1 VRCEQC
7 GGENPDSGRFCQDC
21 GAAMSAACP
30 ACGGMVLSGARFC
43 GACGSPLKIESGLPG
58 PVGPRP
64 VDSGSPSLL
73 EGEYK
78 PVTVLF
84 CDIVGSTALTE
95 RWGPEDM
102 QRLLSRFFELSVVE
116 VERYGGTVNKFLGD
130 GFMALVGVPAAHED
144 HARRAVLAAL
154 AIQER
159 LREDGYGG
167 DDAELRVRM
176 GLNTGR
182 TLVGS
187 LGAGR
192 SLDYTV
198 VGDTANVAAR
208 LQQLAQPGAIVVS
221 EATARLVAGYVRLE
235 PLGSVQVRGRT
246 ESVTAFQVTG
256 VARRR
261 SPSDPGDHPALTRF
275 VGRSRHLAT
284 LRDLFDEACEGQ
296 GQVVGVVGEPGI
308 GKTRLVTEFR
318 RSLGHARATLLEG
331 RCLSYASA
339 TPYLPLLDLLR
350 ANCAIVEGEA
360 AEVTQM
366 KVRVALSEVGLD
378 PDDRA
383 PYLLHLLGVPRGT
396 ETLAD
401 VSAEAVKTRT
411 FETLL
416 QMSLRG
422 ARRRPLVFVIEDLH
436 WVDRTSEEFLA
447 SLADSLGPEPMMLLA
462 TYRPG
467 YQPPW
472 TGRSYATQL
481 SLPRLAPGHCR
492 ELVRSLLPSQVAD
505 EAEVVVRR
513 GEGNPFFLEEL
524 ARAPGGNGNGSTPVP
539 DTVEGVLM
547 ARIDRLPDDARG
559 ALQTASVL
567 GREFSTELLRGVWD
581 GADLDAHLLE
591 LKRLEFLH
599 ELGDR
604 DEQRYAFKHA
614 LIQEVAYESL
624 LSVRRRGV
632 HAAAARALE
641 SLYRG
646 RLERVYDRLADH
658 WYRADEAEPAVEFL
672 SRFAAQAA
680 SAYAH
685 VEASEALRKALA
697 QVGRLP
703 ENMRTRRRVELVLAL
718 ARSLYF
724 MGRFHESIA
733 LLSEHEHEASGLA
746 DPDIT
751 APYRFWLAHTQSH
764 LGEGHLEA
772 VRHARAAL
780 AEAERAADSAT
791 IGKAH
796 YVLSREG
803 FWSGELAVGAEHG
816 RQAVRWL
823 ERAGERWWLAQSH
836 SWWGINL
843 FQQGDFE
850 AALGQAARAGEIGR
864 ALGDLRLESYAAFL
878 SGWFRTTRG
887 DWEAGIRDCTRS
899 LELSPDPLSG
909 SLARCILGFAYREKG
924 DYALAIEHLGRA
936 IEEQNAFGYRRNTG
950 MLEAWLGEA
959 HLWVGRTEEATRHAR
974 EALEA
979 GERMGTRVVQAAARR
994 ALGRIA
1000 AAEGELV
1007 RAEAELGEAL
1017 ARFDAAGARFEAGV
1031 THLSLAELARRRG
1044 DRGSEAARVDA
1055 AIVLF
1060 TSLDAPVYLERARL
1074 LRSGA
1079 RVGSGRRAE

>member
-1 VRCEQC
+1 
-7 GGENPDSGRFCQDC
+7 
-21 GAAMSAACP
+21 
-30 ACGGMVLSGARFC
+30 
-43 GACGSPLKIESGLPG
+43 
-58 PVGPRP
+58 
-64 VDSGSPSLL
+64 
-73 EGEYK
+73 
-78 PVTVLF
+78 
-84 CDIVGSTALTE
+84 
-95 RWGPEDM
+95 
-102 QRLLSRFFELSVVE
+102 
-116 VERYGGTVNKFLGD
+116 
-130 GFMALVGVPAAHED
+130 
-144 HARRAVLAAL
+144 VLAAL

-159 LREDGYGG
+159 LREAEEGEDVS
-167 DDAELRVRM
+167 ELRVRM

-208 LQQLAQPGAIVVS
+208 LQQLAEPGAIVVS

-246 ESVTAFQVTG
+246 EPVTAFQVTG

-275 VGRSRHLAT
+275 VGRSRHLAS

-350 ANCAIVEGEA
+350 ANCAVVEGEP
-360 AEVTQM
+360 AEVTRM
-366 KVRVALSEVGLD
+366 KVRVVLAEVGLR
-378 PDDRA
+378 PDDHA
-383 PYLLHLLGVPRGT
+383 PYLLHLLGVPGGT

-401 VSAEAVKTRT
+401 LSPEAVKTRT
-411 FETLL
+411 FDTLL

-422 ARRRPLVFVIEDLH
+422 ARRGPLVFVIEDLH

-447 SLADSLGPEPMMLLA
+447 SLADSLPAEPMMLLA

-524 ARAPGGNGNGSTPVP
+524 ARVIQGGNGNGSTLVP
-539 DTVEGVLM
+539 DTIEGVLM
-547 ARIDRLPDDARG
+547 ARIDRLPDEPRR

-567 GREFSTELLRGVWD
+567 GREFATQLLRRVWD
-581 GADLDAHLLE
+581 GADLDAQLVE

-604 DEQRYAFKHA
+604 DEPRYAFKHA

-624 LSVRRRGV
+624 LSIRRRAV

-641 SLYRG
+641 SLHRG
-646 RLERVYDRLADH
+646 RLEQVYDRLADH
-658 WYRADEAEPAVEFL
+658 WYRAEEAEPAVEFL

-680 SAYAH
+680 GAYAH

-697 QVGRLP
+697 LVGLLP
-703 ENMRTRRRVELVLAL
+703 EATRTRRRVELVLAL

-746 DPDIT
+746 DPGLT
-751 APYRFWLAHTQSH
+751 GPYRFWLAHTQSH
-764 LGEGHLEA
+764 LGGTSRRCGTLGRPWPRPSEPPTPPLL
-772 VRHARAAL
+772 ARRTTCSAARDSGPGNSRSEPST
-780 AEAERAADSAT
+780 AGRRWSGSSAPESAGGSPSRTRGGASTSSSRATSGRPSPRPPGPGRSGERSAT
-791 IGKAH
+791 CGWRATPPSCAAGSGRHEVTGK
-796 YVLSREG
+796 
-803 FWSGELAVGAEHG
+803 
-816 RQAVRWL
+816 
-823 ERAGERWWLAQSH
+823 RAS
-836 SWWGINL
+836 
-843 FQQGDFE
+843 
-850 AALGQAARAGEIGR
+850 
-864 ALGDLRLESYAAFL
+864 
-878 SGWFRTTRG
+878 
-887 DWEAGIRDCTRS
+887 
-899 LELSPDPLSG
+899 
-909 SLARCILGFAYREKG
+909 
-924 DYALAIEHLGRA
+924 
-936 IEEQNAFGYRRNTG
+936 
-950 MLEAWLGEA
+950 
-959 HLWVGRTEEATRHAR
+959 AT
-974 EALEA
+974 
-979 GERMGTRVVQAAARR
+979 ARR
-994 ALGRIA
+994 ASSSRPILSADRSRA
-1000 AAEGELV
+1000 ASWASRTG
-1007 RAEAELGEAL
+1007 
-1017 ARFDAAGARFEAGV
+1017 
-1031 THLSLAELARRRG
+1031 RRG
-1044 DRGSEAARVDA
+1044 TPPSPSSTSGAPSRSRTPSATAATPGCWRHGSARP
-1055 AIVLF
+1055 
-1060 TSLDAPVYLERARL
+1060 TC
-1074 LRSGA
+1074 RSGA
-1079 RVGSGRRAE
+1079 SRRRLAMRA

>member
-1 VRCEQC
+1 
-7 GGENPDSGRFCQDC
+7 
-21 GAAMSAACP
+21 
-30 ACGGMVLSGARFC
+30 
-43 GACGSPLKIESGLPG
+43 
-58 PVGPRP
+58 
-64 VDSGSPSLL
+64 
-73 EGEYK
+73 
-78 PVTVLF
+78 VTVLF

-95 RWGPEDM
+95 RLGPEDM
-102 QRLLSRFFELSVVE
+102 QRLLSRFFELSVAE

-154 AIQER
+154 AIHER
-159 LREDGYGG
+159 LQEGEEAEDVS
-167 DDAELRVRM
+167 ALRLRM

-208 LQQLAQPGAIVVS
+208 LQQLAEPGTIVVS
-221 EATARLVAGYVRLE
+221 EATARLVAGYVRLKSI
-235 PLGSVQVRGRT
+235 GSVQVRGRT
-246 ESVTAFQVTG
+246 EPVTTFQVTG
-256 VARRR
+256 VVRR
-261 SPSDPGDHPALTRF
+261 SPSDPGHQPALTHF
-275 VGRSRHLAT
+275 VGRSRHLAS

-318 RSLGHARATLLEG
+318 RSLTHARATLLEG

-339 TPYLPLLDLLR
+339 TPYLPLLDVLR
-350 ANCAIVEGEA
+350 ANCAIVDGEA
-360 AEVTQM
+360 AEVTRM
-366 KVRVALSEVGLD
+366 KVRVGLSEVGLD

-383 PYLLHLLGVPRGT
+383 PYLLHLLGMPGDT
-396 ETLAD
+396 GALAEL
-401 VSAEAVKTRT
+401 SAEAIKTRT

-416 QMSLRG
+416 QMCLRG
-422 ARRRPLVFVIEDLH
+422 SRRRPLVFVIEDLH
-436 WVDRTSEEFLA
+436 WVDRTSEEFLGG
-447 SLADSLGPEPMMLLA
+447 LADSLGPEPLMLLV

-492 ELVRSLLPSQVAD
+492 DLVRSLLPSRVAD

-524 ARAPGGNGNGSTPVP
+524 ARVVGGGNGNGSTIVP
-539 DTVEGVLM
+539 DTIQGVLM
-547 ARIDRLPDDARG
+547 ARIDGLSDDARRV
-559 ALQTASVL
+559 LQTASVL
-567 GREFSTELLRGVWD
+567 GREFSGQLLTRVWD
-581 GADLDAHLLE
+581 GAHLDVDLLE
-591 LKRLEFLH
+591 LQRLEFLH

-624 LSVRRRGV
+624 LSARRREV

-641 SLYRG
+641 SLHQG
-646 RLERVYDRLADH
+646 RLEQVYDRLADH

-680 SAYAH
+680 SSYAH
-685 VEASEALRKALA
+685 AEASEALRKALA

-703 ENMRTRRRVELVLAL
+703 ESLRTRRRVELVLAL

-724 MGRFHESIA
+724 MGRFHESIS
-733 LLSEHEHEASGLA
+733 LLSEHEPEAAELA
-746 DPDIT
+746 DAELT

-764 LGEGHLEA
+764 LGEGHDEA

-803 FWSGELAVGAEHG
+803 FWSGELATGADHG

-836 SWWGINL
+836 AWWGINL

-850 AALGQAARAGEIGR
+850 AAFGQAARAGEIGR

-899 LELSPDPLSG
+899 LDLSPDPLSG

-924 DYALAIEHLGRA
+924 DYTLAIEHLGRA
-936 IEEQNAFGYRRNTG
+936 IDEQNAFGYRRNTG

-959 HLWVGRTEEATRHAR
+959 HLWVGRTEEATEHAR
-974 EALEA
+974 KALDA
-979 GERMGTRVVQAAARR
+979 GERMGTRVVEAAARR

-1000 AAEGELV
+1000 AAAGDLG

-1017 ARFDAAGARFEAGV
+1017 ARFEAVGARFEAGV
-1031 THLSLAELARRRG
+1031 THLSYAEVGLLLG
-1044 DRGSEAARVDA
+1044 DRASVAAHIDEA
-1055 AIVLF
+1055 ILLF
-1060 TSLDAPVYLERARL
+1060 TSLDVPVYLERGRL
-1074 LRSGA
+1074 LKNKAGA
-1079 RVGSGRRAE
+1079 TSGRRAE

>member
-1 VRCEQC
+1 MRCQQC
-7 GGENPDSGRFCQDC
+7 GGENPDGGRFCKDC
-21 GAAMSAACP
+21 GASISAACP
-30 ACGGMVLSGARFC
+30 ACGGMVISGARFC
-43 GACGSPLKIESGLPG
+43 GACGSPLEREPGLPG
-58 PVGPRP
+58 PAEPRP
-64 VDSGSPSLL
+64 ADSGSPSLL
-73 EGEYK
+73 EGEHK

-84 CDIVGSTALTE
+84 CDIVGSTGLTE
-95 RWGPEDM
+95 RLGPEDM
-102 QRLLSRFFELSVVE
+102 QRLLSRFFELSVAE
-116 VERYGGTVNKFLGD
+116 VERYGGTINKFLGD

-159 LREDGYGG
+159 LREGEEGG
-167 DDAELRVRM
+167 HDSELMVRI

-187 LGAGR
+187 LGAAR

-208 LQQLAQPGAIVVS
+208 LQQQAQPGTIVVS

-235 PLGSVQVRGRT
+235 PLGSVEVRGRT
-246 ESVTAFQVTG
+246 KQVTAFRVTG

-261 SPSDPGDHPALTRF
+261 STLDLGSPPALTRF
-275 VGRSRHLAT
+275 VGRSRHLAS
-284 LRDLFDEACEGQ
+284 LGDLFNEACEGQ

-318 RSLGHARATLLEG
+318 RSLSHVRATLLEG

-339 TPYLPLLDLLR
+339 TPYLPLLDVLR

-360 AEVTQM
+360 AEVTRM
-366 KVRVALSEVGLD
+366 KVRVGLSEVGLD

-383 PYLLHLLGVPRGT
+383 PYLLHLLGVPSST
-396 ETLAD
+396 KTLAD

-436 WVDRTSEEFLA
+436 WVDQTSEEFLT

-472 TGRSYATQL
+472 TGRSYTTQL
-481 SLPRLAPGHCR
+481 SLPRLTNGDCR
-492 ELVRSLLPSQVAD
+492 ELVRSLLPSQVAA
-505 EAEVVVRR
+505 EAEVVRR

-524 ARAPGGNGNGSTPVP
+524 ARVLQGGNGNGSTLVP

-547 ARIDRLPDDARG
+547 ARIDRLPDDERG

-567 GREFSTELLRGVWD
+567 GREFSTQLLRDVWD
-581 GADLDAHLLE
+581 GVDLEAHLAE

-614 LIQEVAYESL
+614 LVQEVAYESL
-624 LSVRRRGV
+624 LSDRRRSV

-641 SLYRG
+641 SLHRG
-646 RLERVYDRLADH
+646 RLEQVYDRLADH
-658 WYRADEAEPAVEFL
+658 WYRAEEPEPAVEFL

-685 VEASEALRKALA
+685 AEASEALRKALA

-703 ENMRTRRRVELVLAL
+703 EEARTRRRVELVLAL

-733 LLSEHEHEASGLA
+733 LLSEHEHEASRLA
-746 DPDIT
+746 DPGLT
-751 APYRFWLAHTQSH
+751 GPYRFWLAHTQSH

-780 AEAERAADSAT
+780 ADAERAADSAT

-803 FWSGELAVGAEHG
+803 FWSGELEMGAEHG
-816 RQAVRWL
+816 RRAVEWL
-823 ERAGERWWLAQSH
+823 DRAGERWWLAQSH

-887 DWEAGIRDCTRS
+887 DWEAGIRDCTQS

-924 DYALAIEHLGRA
+924 DYALAIEHIGRA

-959 HLWVGRTEEATRHAR
+959 HLSVGRTEEATRHAR

-1000 AAEGELV
+1000 AVAGDLV
-1007 RAEAELGEAL
+1007 QAEAELAEAL
-1017 ARFDAAGARFEAGV
+1017 AQFDSVGARFEVGV

-1044 DRGSEAARVDA
+1044 DRGSAAARVDA

-1060 TSLDAPVYLERARL
+1060 ASLDAPVYLERARL
-1074 LRSGA
+1074 LKSGA
-1079 RVGSGRRAE
+1079 RVGPSRRAE